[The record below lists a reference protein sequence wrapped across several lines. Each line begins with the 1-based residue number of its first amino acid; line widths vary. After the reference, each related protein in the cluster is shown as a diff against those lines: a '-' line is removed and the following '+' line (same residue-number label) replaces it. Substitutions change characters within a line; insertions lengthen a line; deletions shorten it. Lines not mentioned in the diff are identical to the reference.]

1 MSSKHWNTHL
11 DPAMYRL
18 NCHFDSNNSDDID
31 VSKKK
36 CQTNQSKTEAVIMLD
51 IPILTVL
58 ELNKQNKKLCENKL
72 EHLKKN
78 IVSIIDV
85 GLNEDGQSPRLERGG
100 QNTFVPTI
108 WLPDPTIKEDIQVC
122 ENNAIFFFNYNSC
135 VIMLR
140 RQARFWAWLVKGQ
153 KTCHKK
159 ENGLILT
166 KMKTLRTLSAFF
178 FQRMYGHLLREF
190 CKDSTLAC
198 IILKIEAPSSF
209 KNVMKTG
216 NNGLFLRKSIYQGQS
231 GIFKQFSKENDK
243 IK

>member
-1 MSSKHWNTHL
+1 
-11 DPAMYRL
+11 MYRL

-85 GLNEDGQSPRLERGG
+85 SLNEDGQSPRLERGG

-108 WLPDPTIKEDIQVC
+108 
-122 ENNAIFFFNYNSC
+122 
-135 VIMLR
+135 
-140 RQARFWAWLVKGQ
+140 
-153 KTCHKK
+153 
-159 ENGLILT
+159 
-166 KMKTLRTLSAFF
+166 
-178 FQRMYGHLLREF
+178 
-190 CKDSTLAC
+190 
-198 IILKIEAPSSF
+198 
-209 KNVMKTG
+209 
-216 NNGLFLRKSIYQGQS
+216 
-231 GIFKQFSKENDK
+231 
-243 IK
+243 